1 MSRKPLALSVRILL
15 FNPEGQ
21 VLLLQRSKRSK
32 TNPGKWELPG
42 GKIDPGEPFDTAL
55 AREMSEETGLTVRIL
70 HAAGTAEQQVPGW
83 HVIHLVMTGE
93 IVSGTIRV
101 SDEHEEFRWVA
112 PDRLAQMDLA
122 DWCTDYAKQ
131 MARIPGFGGG
141 DANDR

>member
-1 MSRKPLALSVRILL
+1 MGRKPLALSVRILL

-42 GKIDPGEPFDTAL
+42 GKIDPGESFDSAL
-55 AREMSEETGLTVRIL
+55 NREIMEETGLIVQIL

-93 IVSGTIRV
+93 IVSGTVSI
-101 SDEHEEFRWVA
+101 SDEHEEFRWV
-112 PDRLAQMDLA
+112 PEKDLARYELA
-122 DWCTDYAKQ
+122 DWCADYVAQ
-131 MARIPGFGGG
+131 MARINVLGE
-141 DANDR
+141 